1 MRRNRVSVIVFLL
14 CFGLVGVT
22 SFNHHHHLFIFFL
35 LSAVCCNGARLSGP
49 GDLSV
54 LSYLHPFSKRLL
66 LLLLFLR
73 KSCCLLDKKRV
84 SLITRG
90 WRWSTLFFSDYQSLS
105 LAAAVFVRPSH
116 VIHWS
121 WELAVVVLLPCSHFS
136 FGNFF
141 FVIHSSAWDEVAHS
155 YWQMLE
161 HPRTGLMNEIQVG
174 ILSPPGDLQ
183 KKKNTL
189 EKWACNVLSS
199 LYFN

>member
-14 CFGLVGVT
+14 CFGLIGVT

-35 LSAVCCNGARLSGP
+35 LSAVCCNGARVSGL

-54 LSYLHPFSKRLL
+54 LSYLHPFCKRLL

-121 WELAVVVLLPCSHFS
+121 WELAMVKLLLCYPLICMRWGSTLLL
-136 FGNFF
+136 N
-141 FVIHSSAWDEVAHS
+141 I
-155 YWQMLE
+155 WQMLE
-161 HPRTGLMNEIQVG
+161 HPRKV
-174 ILSPPGDLQ
+174 SLQ
-183 KKKNTL
+183 
-189 EKWACNVLSS
+189 CSVQS
-199 LYFN
+199 LF

>member
-1 MRRNRVSVIVFLL
+1 MHLPWVANQTNFSWGGIVSLWLFFLL
-14 CFGLVGVT
+14 CFGLIGVT

-54 LSYLHPFSKRLL
+54 LSYLHPFCKRLL

-121 WELAVVVLLPCSHFS
+121 WELAMVVLLPCSHFFIWKLLLCYPLICMRWGS
-136 FGNFF
+136 TLLLN
-141 FVIHSSAWDEVAHS
+141 I
-155 YWQMLE
+155 WQMLE
-161 HPRTGLMNEIQVG
+161 HPRKV
-174 ILSPPGDLQ
+174 SLQ
-183 KKKNTL
+183 
-189 EKWACNVLSS
+189 CSVQS
-199 LYFN
+199 LF